1 MADGGGP
8 TEQDRSE
15 GMPSHSEAPYVR
27 GAGAWLLSAGP
38 RRLFQVTRRKGGTN
52 SRRYQKNGYVP
63 NPKLCLIAGLLSAA
77 KCMSQI
83 PDSCRLHECSS
94 PAEHI
99 THCFTSKL
107 FELKNRHDKCSRTG
121 SDFGLETDSAPPND
135 YLRDSTMNAIDLL
148 KADHER
154 VKGILTQLSETT
166 ERGVKKRTELLAK
179 LEMEIAIHT
188 RLEEEVLYPAF
199 KKAGG
204 KEQEV
209 MYYEAKEEHRT
220 VDSLVL
226 PDLKVTDPS
235 TPEFAGRVKVVKELL
250 EHHIEEEETEM
261 FPQAKKLLG
270 NATLEELGAQM
281 ETLKV
286 QYKKELSASN
296 MAA

>member
-1 MADGGGP
+1 
-8 TEQDRSE
+8 
-15 GMPSHSEAPYVR
+15 
-27 GAGAWLLSAGP
+27 
-38 RRLFQVTRRKGGTN
+38 
-52 SRRYQKNGYVP
+52 
-63 NPKLCLIAGLLSAA
+63 
-77 KCMSQI
+77 
-83 PDSCRLHECSS
+83 
-94 PAEHI
+94 
-99 THCFTSKL
+99 
-107 FELKNRHDKCSRTG
+107 
-121 SDFGLETDSAPPND
+121 
-135 YLRDSTMNAIDLL
+135 MNAIDLL

-154 VKGILTQLSETT
+154 VKGILTQLSEST

-179 LEMEIAIHT
+179 LEMEITIHT
-188 RLEEEVLYPAF
+188 RLEEEILYPAF

-226 PDLKVTDPS
+226 PDLKATDPS
-235 TPEFAGRVKVVKELL
+235 TPEFAGRAKVVKELL

-296 MAA
+296 LAA